1 MPRVCKAYRAKT
13 NGKLERP
20 FRCIRKGFFLDRT
33 FRNLDDFN
41 AQFEKWHGE
50 IANPCVHATT
60 GLIVDE
66 MLAEEHSA
74 LIALP
79 EQQREWGR
87 RRHNR
92 SDGRHALSNGIASG
106 SQRGP
111 PANAGQPQHGWI
123 TGEMCPRGAMFHAK
137 WEVHWQ
143 SRIDTCQQG
152 IPQLNLTDLL
162 YVFDI
167 HALLIRTLANCS
179 LKFQILIKL
188 T

>member
-79 EQQREWGR
+79 EQQREWGQT
-87 RRHNR
+87 
-92 SDGRHALSNGIASG
+92 AA
-106 SQRGP
+106 
-111 PANAGQPQHGWI
+111 
-123 TGEMCPRGAMFHAK
+123 
-137 WEVHWQ
+137 
-143 SRIDTCQQG
+143 QQ
-152 IPQLNLTDLL
+152 I
-162 YVFDI
+162 
-167 HALLIRTLANCS
+167 
-179 LKFQILIKL
+179 
-188 T
+188 

>member
-50 IANPCVHATT
+50 TANPCVHATT
-60 GLIVDE
+60 SRIVDE

-79 EQQREWGR
+79 DQQREWGQ
-87 RRHNR
+87 
-92 SDGRHALSNGIASG
+92 A
-106 SQRGP
+106 
-111 PANAGQPQHGWI
+111 
-123 TGEMCPRGAMFHAK
+123 TK
-137 WEVHWQ
+137 
-143 SRIDTCQQG
+143 QQ
-152 IPQLNLTDLL
+152 I
-162 YVFDI
+162 
-167 HALLIRTLANCS
+167 
-179 LKFQILIKL
+179 
-188 T
+188 